1 MKSINSKGIK
11 AAITA
16 VTGYVPSDV
25 LSNTDLE
32 KMVDTNDE
40 WIVTRTGIKERRI
53 ARNPLEPTSFL
64 AIQAAKQ
71 LLEKKN
77 LDPSTIDLVI
87 VATATPDMQVVA
99 TAAYVAT
106 QIGAHN
112 AFGFDLQA
120 ACSGF
125 LYGMSTAASYIESG
139 RYKKVLLIGAD
150 KMSSIVDYTDRA
162 TCIIFGDGAGAV
174 LFEPSENEYGFEDS
188 YLRSD
193 GSGRDFLAIKSG
205 GSLYPFDENTY
216 EEGGH
221 NIKQDGQTVFKNAVK
236 NMADAAEKLMT
247 QNDLTGDQIA
257 YLLPHQANKRIID
270 ATARRINLPE
280 DRVLMNIEKYGNTTA
295 ATLPLLISDFESKFS
310 KGDKLVFAA
319 FGAGFTWGAVYLT
332 WNYDYNN

>member
-16 VTGYVPSDV
+16 VSGYVPSDV

-77 LDPSTIDLVI
+77 LDPLTIDLVI

-270 ATARRINLPE
+270 ATARRIKLPE

>member
-16 VTGYVPSDV
+16 VSGYVPSDV

-150 KMSSIVDYTDRA
+150 KMSSIVDYTDRD
-162 TCIIFGDGAGAV
+162 TCIIFGDGGGAV
-174 LFEPSENEYGFEDS
+174 LFEPSTNDYGWEDEYFRSNGTERMS
-188 YLRSD
+188 LR
-193 GSGRDFLAIKSG
+193 IKAG
-205 GSLYPFDENTY
+205 GSLHPTTKDSFAQGD
-216 EEGGH
+216 H
-221 NIKQDGQTVFKNAVK
+221 NIYQDGKVVFKYAVSE
-236 NMADAAEKLMT
+236 MANAAEEIMKRNALDGNT
-247 QNDLTGDQIA
+247 ID
-257 YLLPHQANKRIID
+257 YLVPHQANKRIVD
-270 ATARRINLPE
+270 ATAKRLDLNQE
-280 DRVLMNIEKYGNTTA
+280 KVLMNIERYGNTTA
-295 ATLPLLISDFESKFS
+295 ATLPLLLNDYESKF
-310 KGDKLVFAA
+310 KEGDKLIFAA
-319 FGAGFTWGAVYLT
+319 FGGGFTWGAAHLT
-332 WNYDYNN
+332 WAY

>member
-1 MKSINSKGIK
+1 
-11 AAITA
+11 
-16 VTGYVPSDV
+16 
-25 LSNTDLE
+25 
-32 KMVDTNDE
+32 MVDTNDE

>member
-16 VTGYVPSDV
+16 VSGYVPSDV

-53 ARNPLEPTSFL
+53 ALNPLEPTSFL

>member
-1 MKSINSKGIK
+1 

-16 VTGYVPSDV
+16 VSGYVPSDV

>member
-16 VTGYVPSDV
+16 VSGYVPSDV

>member
-16 VTGYVPSDV
+16 VSGYVPSDV

-236 NMADAAEKLMT
+236 NMADAAEKLMK

-319 FGAGFTWGAVYLT
+319 FGAGSTWGAVYLT

>member
-16 VTGYVPSDV
+16 VSGYVPSDV

-247 QNDLTGDQIA
+247 QNDLRGDQIA

>member
-1 MKSINSKGIK
+1 
-11 AAITA
+11 
-16 VTGYVPSDV
+16 
-25 LSNTDLE
+25 
-32 KMVDTNDE
+32 
-40 WIVTRTGIKERRI
+40 
-53 ARNPLEPTSFL
+53 
-64 AIQAAKQ
+64 
-71 LLEKKN
+71 
-77 LDPSTIDLVI
+77 
-87 VATATPDMQVVA
+87 MQVVA